1 VKGIDLE
8 RREEMV
14 TVARAP
20 GISEIAARH
29 HEAAEVDDLDGRPNG
44 EPRREMRTAFGRA
57 T

>member
-29 HEAAEVDDLDGRPNG
+29 HEAAEVDDLEGRPNG